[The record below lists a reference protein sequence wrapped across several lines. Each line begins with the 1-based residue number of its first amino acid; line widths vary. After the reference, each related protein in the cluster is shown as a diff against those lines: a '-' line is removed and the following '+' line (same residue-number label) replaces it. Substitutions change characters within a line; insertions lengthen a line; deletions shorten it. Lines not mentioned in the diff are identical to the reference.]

1 MWYDYINFSKLFEW
15 VLLFAIKLKKKQS
28 VGKFDR
34 SFIENIVADS

>member
-28 VGKFDR
+28 VGKLTG
-34 SFIENIVADS
+34 FIENIAADS

>member
-28 VGKFDR
+28 VGKLT
-34 SFIENIVADS
+34 EVLLKT